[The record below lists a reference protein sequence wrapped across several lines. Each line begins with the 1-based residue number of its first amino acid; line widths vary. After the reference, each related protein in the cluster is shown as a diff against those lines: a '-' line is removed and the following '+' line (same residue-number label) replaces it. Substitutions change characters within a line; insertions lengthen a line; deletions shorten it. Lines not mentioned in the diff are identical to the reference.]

1 MTVSLPLAPRPF
13 PMTSYQVGILL
24 ALAVAMTWTGSA
36 LAFSTA
42 SRRVG
47 SVPVNLIR
55 LVIALLM
62 LTAVSAIARGRA
74 VPTDATP
81 FQFGWL
87 AASGVV
93 GFFIGDVALFRAFV
107 LIGPRRATL
116 LMALAPAFA
125 AITGWLAL
133 GEQLNVMQSLGI
145 FATLVGVMWV
155 IAERASGTSAGSLAP
170 VPGGEGGGDGES
182 AGGPQIAFDPRA
194 TAPSPQSSPPITGAR
209 WPEVVSRFGIF
220 LGFLGAAGQ
229 GVGAVMTKHAFRDGD
244 FDPFACTQIR
254 AAAAIPLF
262 AIFLIASG
270 RTRETFASLR
280 DRRAMGFMTIGAF
293 LGPFLGVSM
302 LNASIQRV
310 PTGVTS
316 TLAGMVPVFMI
327 PVAAIAQRERITP
340 RAAFGALVAVA
351 GVALLAMGD

>member
-1 MTVSLPLAPRPF
+1 
-13 PMTSYQVGILL
+13 MTSYQVGILL
-24 ALAVAMTWTGSA
+24 ALAVALTWTGSA
-36 LAFSTA
+36 LAFSNA

-74 VPTDATP
+74 LPTDATP

-93 GFFIGDVALFRAFV
+93 GFFIGDIALFRAFV
-107 LIGPRRATL
+107 VIGPRRATL
-116 LMALAPAFA
+116 LMSLAPAFA
-125 AITGWLAL
+125 AVTGWIAL
-133 GEQLNVMQSLGI
+133 DERLNVMQSLGI

-155 IAERASGTSAGSLAP
+155 IAERSA
-170 VPGGEGGGDGES
+170 EGGVRSAEKGDEDVQVAASIAAPAAAFTSPHS
-182 AGGPQIAFDPRA
+182 ALQ
-194 TAPSPQSSPPITGAR
+194 PPHS
-209 WPEVVSRFGIF
+209 VVSTSVRFGIA
-220 LGFLGAAGQ
+220 LGFLGALGQ

-254 AAAAIPLF
+254 AAAAVPLF

-270 RTRETFASLR
+270 RTRETLRALR
-280 DRRAMGFMTIGAF
+280 DGPAMGFMTLGAF

-302 LNASIQRV
+302 LNASIQRI

-327 PVAAIAQRERITP
+327 PVAAIVQRERISI
-340 RAAFGALVAVA
+340 RAAIGAIVAVG